1 MTVVRKISSTW
12 LMALTI
18 VLIGLGLM
26 NVFVKPGRKNPPTAP
41 AQPKPAP
48 ASTPK
53 RPSHKSAL
61 ANNSGLGKPRLN
73 ALREF
78 EPWAISAE
86 GWKKQR
92 FGNPK
97 GIVSFSPG
105 LLARW
110 DKLVD
115 RFGIAKPE
123 YPTGRETSYPGL
135 TQTEFSTPTG
145 LRRISAAEP
154 QPRWGS
160 LPLAHISQGS
170 SFLAQWDT
178 RVQESYLFSA
188 AYPTGR
194 ATLGFVSESLF
205 WDSSLVRPLSIFY
218 FLVFAKSSRHRAA
231 SAVQPV

>member
-26 NVFVKPGRKNPPTAP
+26 NVFVKQGRKNPPTAP

-61 ANNSGLGKPRLN
+61 ANNSELGKPRLN

-123 YPTGRETSYPGL
+123 YPTGRATSYPGWSP
-135 TQTEFSTPTG
+135 TQFSTPTG

-154 QPRWGS
+154 QPRWGR
-160 LPLAHISQGS
+160 LPFAHISPGS
-170 SFLAQWDT
+170 SFLT
-178 RVQESYLFSA
+178 
-188 AYPTGR
+188 
-194 ATLGFVSESLF
+194 TLGFVPESL
-205 WDSSLVRPLSIFY
+205 WDSSLEFPKGIT
-218 FLVFAKSSRHRAA
+218 
-231 SAVQPV
+231 QPKLNNSFDETRGSNTADVDVKFTLFHS